1 MTRVRALMLLLA
13 LGVAVGCQEE
23 LASPTECPEL
33 CPGLSLTIRDTLILA
48 NQDQDSSF
56 TGYVGAE
63 EMSALL
69 ISDGINAGEARAFAA
84 FPKRPDSV
92 TVGGTTLPITVDSV
106 ALSVQLLAR
115 DSTLGG
121 LKLFLHRI
129 APGLDSTVTLAEVDA
144 MLTPETLIDS
154 VEISDT
160 LKRGTVRLVL
170 PASKLDRLVGPA
182 ADSGRLGIGFR
193 IKAPE
198 PTGIRI
204 GSLFSVSGGP
214 LLIAYG
220 KVAVTD
226 TALQRQTLTVPSEKA
241 NYVIEVP
248 AVGGNDR
255 LVVGGKLGTRSILR
269 FTIPPAIRDSAT
281 IIRAT
286 LELTPAVPIRGLRN
300 DPAALQVRGILVDL
314 GAKSPVLSNLSVTTP
329 SKANDTE
336 VQQVEVL
343 SIVSAWLGKNNF
355 VPTALLMGIAPE
367 GGSFGRPE
375 FFSSRSGM
383 GTPGLRITYALP
395 SRPGHP

>member
-1 MTRVRALMLLLA
+1 MTRVRALVMLLA
-13 LGVAVGCQEE
+13 LGVVGACQEE

-33 CPGLSLTIRDTLILA
+33 CPGLSLIIRDTTIFA

-56 TGYVGAE
+56 SGYVGAE

-69 ISDGINAGEARAFAA
+69 ISDGINAGEARAFAT

-106 ALSVQLLAR
+106 ALTVSLLAR

-129 APGLDSTVTLAEVDA
+129 APDLDTTVTLADVDA
-144 MLTPETLIDS
+144 MLTPATLIDS
-154 VEISDT
+154 VVVSDT
-160 LKRGTVRLVL
+160 LKRGTIRLVL
-170 PASKLDRLVGPA
+170 PANKLDRLIGA
-182 ADSGRLGIGFR
+182 ESDSGRVGIGYR
-193 IKAPE
+193 IKAAE

-204 GSLFSVSGGP
+204 GSLFSVLGGP

-220 KVAVTD
+220 RVAVTD
-226 TALQRQTLTVPSEKA
+226 TALQRQSLTVPAEKA

-248 AVGGNDR
+248 AVSGNDR

-286 LELTPAVPIRGLRN
+286 LQLTPAVPIRGLRN
-300 DPAALQVRGILVDL
+300 DPAALQVRGVLVDL
-314 GAKSPVLSNLSVTTP
+314 GAKSPVLANLSVTTP
-329 SKANDTE
+329 SLADDTD
-336 VQQVEVL
+336 VQEIEVL
-343 SIVSAWLGKNNF
+343 SIVSAWLGRNNF
-355 VPTALLMGIAPE
+355 VPTVLLMGIAPE

-375 FFSSRSGM
+375 FFSSRSGT
-383 GTPGLRITYALP
+383 GAPALRITYALP

>member
-1 MTRVRALMLLLA
+1 MTRVRALIMLLA

-33 CPGLSLTIRDTLILA
+33 CPGLSLSIRDTLILA

-69 ISDGINAGEARAFAA
+69 ISDGINAGEARAFAT

-106 ALSVQLLAR
+106 AFSVQLLAR
-115 DSTLGG
+115 DSTVGG

-129 APGLDSTVTLAEVDA
+129 APGLDSTVTLAAVDA

-160 LKRGTVRLVL
+160 LERGTVRLVL

-226 TALQRQTLTVPSEKA
+226 TALQRQTLTVPADKA

-300 DPAALQVRGILVDL
+300 DPAALQVRGVLVDL

-329 SKANDTE
+329 SKANETD

-355 VPTALLMGIAPE
+355 IPTVLLMGIAPE

-375 FFSSRSGM
+375 FFSSRSGT
-383 GTPGLRITYALP
+383 GAPGLRITYALP

>member
-375 FFSSRSGM
+375 FFSSRSGT